1 MFGGIACFGLLWRVP
16 EEVLRVEGSGVFTYL
31 CSRNRSVNVRLL
43 LNLPISKVYENMDD
57 FLAGILFITI
67 FGFGVWG
74 GWKVGT
80 QYKPLVDAITQGKFQ

>member
-1 MFGGIACFGLLWRVP
+1 
-16 EEVLRVEGSGVFTYL
+16 
-31 CSRNRSVNVRLL
+31 
-43 LNLPISKVYENMDD
+43 MDD